1 VAGSGTEKEGP
12 LPAAGFPSP
21 SIVPWDIQVM
31 GADLPEMDSFV
42 LLAHVDSDAEP
53 AGVVRDQISRDVGG
67 DIGFKK

>member
-1 VAGSGTEKEGP
+1 
-12 LPAAGFPSP
+12 
-21 SIVPWDIQVM
+21 M